1 MLILQIIKGVYNLFI
16 FNEKMNKNE
25 GLCVALIDVFI
36 RISTGDE
43 LFLII
48 KGFGRDHFFSW

>member
-1 MLILQIIKGVYNLFI
+1 
-16 FNEKMNKNE
+16 MNKNE

-48 KGFGRDHFFSW
+48 KGFGRDHLFSW